1 MLVAKH
7 ECRGEKQLISDC
19 PHPLVTFIS
28 SLGKWVIFMFTAQ
41 FTLTRECNASVNQS
55 SWAQAVRQLG
65 VPGHPVS
72 PQWGRELCGEGSGT
86 LTEGIPC
93 TLTGLMLVLLGL
105 SAYQTL
111 WCPQCHFG
119 ACPSDESGVSH
130 PLQLRCDEM
139 QEGAEQ

>member
-1 MLVAKH
+1 MGNFYVDSTIHFDKGVQCFCNSELLGSSSQTV
-7 ECRGEKQLISDC
+7 GC
-19 PHPLVTFIS
+19 PR
-28 SLGKWVIFMFTAQ
+28 A
-41 FTLTRECNASVNQS
+41 
-55 SWAQAVRQLG
+55 
-65 VPGHPVS
+65 PVS

-130 PLQLRCDEM
+130 PLQLRCNEM
-139 QEGAEQ
+139 QESAEQ